1 MKSLASFSI
10 NYYNCRAIMS
20 DYSGRSFLIL
30 VGGED

>member
-1 MKSLASFSI
+1 MKSLASVSI